1 MHGTLAIWAMGGT
14 AAVIEAGYEVYC
26 KQNRRSFKPPE
37 PITQVNFDRHLG
49 DEKLVQ
55 SFLPKN
61 EHSWDVTRYYDA
73 FVTFYVEHARNHG
86 FWGTLQKFI
95 FSREY
100 NIPERKMLSRF
111 LSGGMHPMIHVGY
124 AAEMELPVML
134 VEGKSTTLPTFG
146 NNLFLIS

>member
-1 MHGTLAIWAMGGT
+1 MTLLSPSTSSTPATTDSG
-14 AAVIEAGYEVYC
+14 
-26 KQNRRSFKPPE
+26 R
-37 PITQVNFDRHLG
+37 
-49 DEKLVQ
+49 
-55 SFLPKN
+55 
-61 EHSWDVTRYYDA
+61 
-73 FVTFYVEHARNHG
+73 
-86 FWGTLQKFI
+86 LQKFI

-134 VEGKSTTLPTFG
+134 VEGKYTTLPTFG